1 MQTVTEEK
9 PGPPRTSKMEAFKFG
24 PTWKIYCLGDTCV
37 IKVTPVTTQQWH
49 FSRKKIPQILC
60 TNFSQR
66 NDIHYQLLK

>member
-37 IKVTPVTTQQWH
+37 IKVTFLTRH
-49 FSRKKIPQILC
+49 
-60 TNFSQR
+60 N
-66 NDIHYQLLK
+66 NDIFREKNSANFMY